1 MDVVNKEIRTFIH
14 IGKFRRRTEPAL
26 VKKFC
31 WNVGWTTSMRRGL
44 KAPVTSVRECPAVSG
59 DRHEAA
65 GVRHSG
71 VHTGEKL

>member
-1 MDVVNKEIRTFIH
+1 MVLKYVAGKEINL
-14 IGKFRRRTEPAL
+14 AL
-26 VKKFC
+26 LKVLLDGH
-31 WNVGWTTSMRRGL
+31 WTSMRRGL
-44 KAPVTSVRECPAVSG
+44 KAPVTAVRECPAVSG